1 MTAPGRHRPIRH
13 HPARGKRWARRV
25 RARILANVRQSP
37 VLSAI
42 LAALLLPG
50 GVVLVPV
57 IAWWH
62 RRRRAAKRGSRGT
75 AAGATRARAIMPDAN
90 HRGQP

>member
-1 MTAPGRHRPIRH
+1 MTAPGRRRR
-13 HPARGKRWARRV
+13 ARSHQSRKELWTRRV
-25 RARILANVRQSP
+25 RARILANLKQYP
-37 VLSAI
+37 ILSAI

-62 RRRRAAKRGSRGT
+62 RRRRATKDRLNFGSPRKRGR
-75 AAGATRARAIMPDAN
+75 RA
-90 HRGQP
+90 